1 MNFCK
6 QPNGKFM
13 AYSDCTNEIFEINMN
28 ESQLLERI
36 MNEYAKYTIDFFHDI
51 LNSDLDVF
59 NYTLHLKPK
68 HEDGTFSRSE
78 WLNVFTACGA
88 SDEQMKEVE
97 NGLESYIQ
105 ESKEI
110 LEEVQA
116 ETDLKPIDLKG
127 IEKLKKEIET
137 LEAKHGQS

>member
-1 MNFCK
+1 MKFCK

-13 AYSDCTNEIFEINMN
+13 AYSDCSNEIFEINMN
-28 ESQLLERI
+28 ERQLLERI
-36 MNEYAKYTIDFFHDI
+36 MNEYAKYITESFHDI

-68 HEDGTFSRSE
+68 HEDGTFSRGE
-78 WLNVFTACGA
+78 WFNVFTACGA

-97 NGLESYIQ
+97 NGLERYIQ

-116 ETDLKPIDLKG
+116 ETDLKPIDLEG
-127 IEKLKKEIET
+127 IKKLKKEIVS
-137 LEAKHGQS
+137 LEKK

>member
-1 MNFCK
+1 MKFCK

-13 AYSDCTNEIFEINMN
+13 EYSDCSGEIFEINMN
-28 ESQLLERI
+28 EKQLLERI
-36 MNEYAKYTIDFFHDI
+36 INEYAEYITDSFHDI

-68 HEDGTFSRSE
+68 HEDGTFSRGE
-78 WLNVFTACGA
+78 WFEVFRACGA
-88 SDEQMKEVE
+88 NDEQMKEVE
-97 NGLESYIQ
+97 NGIEHYIQ

-116 ETDLKPIDLKG
+116 ETDLKPIDLEG
-127 IEKLKKEIET
+127 IKKLKKEIKA
-137 LEAKHGQS
+137 LEAK

>member
-1 MNFCK
+1 MKFCK
-6 QPNGKFM
+6 QPNGRFM
-13 AYSDCTNEIFEINMN
+13 AYSDCSNEIFEINLN
-28 ESQLLERI
+28 ERLLLERI
-36 MNEYAKYTIDFFHDI
+36 MNEYTKYIIDSFHDI

-59 NYTLHLKPK
+59 NYTLHFKPR
-68 HEDGTFSRSE
+68 HEVGAISRSE
-78 WLNVFTACGA
+78 WFNVFTACGA

-97 NGLESYIQ
+97 SGIEQYIQ

-127 IEKLKKEIET
+127 IEKLKKEIEA
-137 LEAKHGQS
+137 LEAKQ

>member
-1 MNFCK
+1 MKFCK

-13 AYSDCTNEIFEINMN
+13 MYSDCSNEIFEINMD
-28 ESQLLERI
+28 ERQVLERI
-36 MNEYAKYTIDFFHDI
+36 INEYSSYISDCYHDV

-59 NYTLHLKPK
+59 NYTLHLKPD
-68 HEDGTFSRSE
+68 HENGTFSRGE
-78 WLNVFTACGA
+78 WFEVFRACGA

-97 NGLESYIQ
+97 NGIEHYIQ

-116 ETDLKPIDLKG
+116 ETNLKPNDYEAIK
-127 IEKLKKEIET
+127 KLKKEIVS
-137 LEAKHGQS
+137 LEKK